1 VPVTQ
6 PMFSIKSN
14 SKDLLLE
21 TKATNRVLCQTSM
34 CICKLPLISIS
45 LLTASINYYYWWI
58 LSHPNIETCKYQ
70 NCITQIK
77 RNRSLQTNTISKKR
91 ILLRQTRYKII
102 HG

>member
-45 LLTASINYYYWWI
+45 LLTASTIITTDEYCHI
-58 LSHPNIETCKYQ
+58 L
-70 NCITQIK
+70 
-77 RNRSLQTNTISKKR
+77 ISKRANIK
-91 ILLRQTRYKII
+91 TV
-102 HG
+102 